1 MSNLETILL
10 ASHSPESTF
19 RTGFSL
25 AASLYQKPLSISLSG
40 ELGAGKTTFVQG
52 LGQGLGLGNPIVSP
66 TYALENRYG
75 DTLLHLDLFRID
87 EKEAQKLVDA
97 SEDFPGIRVIE
108 WSERLGLGFGLGL
121 GLGQKEKIA
130 RHAEPSRAQ
139 PRDVSKHV
147 ASVDQLFP
155 PQIIINIHETSQT
168 SREISITFADLSWP
182 SREKITKWREENHL
196 PDHIIRHCEVVGLLA
211 ENLAKELVKRGIVA
225 RPEALLTA
233 GILHDLFRF
242 LDFPREEERTSK
254 PVWVNL
260 AKKYACHHEEACVRF
275 LEEQGFP
282 GLAAI
287 IRPHGLHGINP
298 LPALQSLEQK
308 ILFYADKRVIFDRIV
323 SLDERF
329 DDFMRRYGKGTESEQ
344 AKLWRTQAKQLEK
357 EMFGEDV
364 P

>member
-52 LGQGLGLGNPIVSP
+52 LGQGLGLGNVIVSP

-108 WSERLGLGFGLGL
+108 WFDRLTRGWSERLGEEFSSSDPEQVEGSSRSLLDSASQSSASLEENSIHIHFT
-121 GLGQKEKIA
+121 
-130 RHAEPSRAQ
+130 EPSATTR
-139 PRDVSKHV
+139 
-147 ASVDQLFP
+147 
-155 PQIIINIHETSQT
+155 N
-168 SREISITFADLSWP
+168 ISITFADLRWP
-182 SREKITKWREENHL
+182 SREQIAKWQEENKL

-211 ENLAKELVKRGIVA
+211 KNLAKELVKRGVVA

-260 AKKYACHHEEACVRF
+260 AKKYACHHEEACARF

-282 GLAAI
+282 GFAAI
-287 IRPHGLHGINP
+287 IRPHGLHGLNP
-298 LPALQSLEQK
+298 PSALQSLEQK

-329 DDFMRRYGKGTESEQ
+329 DDFMRRYGGGKESEQ
-344 AKLWRTQAKQLEK
+344 AKTWREQTKELERAL
-357 EMFGEDV
+357 FGDGI